1 MLLLG
6 RVLHNCRLPGGRRLL
21 FKVVLMC
28 SETFSI
34 TASERLEPNDIVDP
48 RVLSGWLSRDE
59 YVWIYANGL
68 IFQIILS
75 SQSLNLRFVA
85 FEQHFEQANM
95 MPLCTVLNQV
105 CLWAVVLCGCFHPVF
120 LRFIWSLLI
129 ERFGRLKLIE
139 DFLLLLHRNLI

>member
-6 RVLHNCRLPGGRRLL
+6 RELHNCRLPGGRRLL

-59 YVWIYANGL
+59 YV
-68 IFQIILS
+68 
-75 SQSLNLRFVA
+75 
-85 FEQHFEQANM
+85 
-95 MPLCTVLNQV
+95 
-105 CLWAVVLCGCFHPVF
+105 
-120 LRFIWSLLI
+120 
-129 ERFGRLKLIE
+129 
-139 DFLLLLHRNLI
+139 